1 MAKGFFEGILKDI
14 MLAGVVEASRD
25 NSGKPDPYKAAG
37 IAMGFGHTSLEDQM
51 RLATMLGA
59 EGAFD
64 PDVSSGEV
72 FITPRVSEAPL
83 PTAVSYDWRNTD
95 MGSEYNILPE
105 DFDSEEEFLAAIE
118 EAELDALTGVYLSS
132 EDERAQIY
140 SISIIPDDAGLHE
153 REIATRQYLYNKY
166 SQEYPHVFT
175 KDFLDQSYYD
185 MGVRAS
191 KKVVSVELPYIMLLD
206 LIANHNVF
214 GLGIFYLL
222 LAGNSKKCID
232 ACRKYLPKILDIVER
247 LEFDDTD
254 FEALLAFIQGK
265 VFLEMHELGA
275 ACTVLQSIR
284 RKHPEL
290 VQDDIFVSFCME
302 TVDFLTDGTI
312 KASFDSKMR
321 YLRLCADMVES
332 LSSKNCYKKAVE
344 RTYAENEAQQLVFRF
359 RPNDKKTLLFWDV
372 GDDFMDD
379 LVFSMITAKD
389 NERLF
394 STFST
399 LLNDQTLTKRQKE
412 WVEHGFEHLLLYS
425 ADGCSDEIAYSYF
438 LGDVTFK
445 EAALGGRKN
454 IGRFI
459 GHLMAMSVR
468 NCDIST
474 HKELMSLYEKI
485 ISTGPN
491 HGEFIKFL
499 NQDLECVYIDPFC
512 DSADKFSDYL
522 LIENNLTKIVKDHA
536 NRAKCKHICRLCEDI
551 NHDYSLFAAKLERI
565 SLTETKFNEL
575 TRKVENIIQK
585 LEDGKLWRRSSPGKK
600 QYWYYF
606 KYPDGKNG
614 DIDMYLAS
622 KCGDVLQIDPITYRV
637 SIAEH
642 KRDYFPLL
650 VSPYFHADSTNDGIR
665 RYLCQ
670 ENYLFQLQTELE
682 NLERFAVENSYRDG
696 VELAVSEKLLLS
708 VSKIQQAYGRMFSQ
722 QREDIY
728 QTLAQAGLLT
738 TKWVSEYQVFT
749 IANSLYPDAIYQY
762 HSEWLGNQSLDIFI
776 PSLNVGIEYQG
787 AQHYRAVELFG
798 GEDGLRERKKLDIR
812 KKRLCKENGI
822 KLVEIKYTEEI
833 SVELVKSKID
843 AVL

>member
-14 MLAGVVEASRD
+14 MLAGAVEASRD

-64 PDVSSGEV
+64 PDVSGGEV
-72 FITPRVSEAPL
+72 FITPRGSEVPL

-118 EAELDALTGVYLSS
+118 EAELDALTGVYLSP

-140 SISIIPDDAGLHE
+140 SISIIPDDADLHE

-206 LIANHNVF
+206 LIANHNVL

-247 LEFDDTD
+247 LEFDDID
-254 FEALLAFIQGK
+254 FEALLAFVQGK

-284 RKHPEL
+284 RRNPEL

-321 YLRLCADMVES
+321 YLRLCAGMVES
-332 LSSKNCYKKAVE
+332 LTSKKCYKKAVE
-344 RTYAENEAQQLVFRF
+344 RTYAENEAKQLVYRF
-359 RPNDKKTLLFWDV
+359 RPGDKKALLFWDV

-379 LVFSMITAKD
+379 FVFSLLTGKGKEVVCPI
-389 NERLF
+389 
-394 STFST
+394 FST
-399 LLNDQTLTKRQKE
+399 LCCESSLTERQKE
-412 WVEHGFEHLLLYS
+412 WVKQGIEHLVEYA
-425 ADGCSDEIAYSYF
+425 ADGCGDEDVYLHYYADPVLKNRF
-438 LGDVTFK
+438 LTVEKHRGK
-445 EAALGGRKN
+445 LL
-454 IGRFI
+454 
-459 GHLMAMSVR
+459 GHLLAMSVSKYDLIMFQ
-468 NCDIST
+468 DIMLQYDRVIRFSE
-474 HKELMSLYEKI
+474 HKRDFLKY
-485 ISTGPN
+485 
-491 HGEFIKFL
+491 L
-499 NQDLECVYIDPFC
+499 NQDIECVYIDPFC
-512 DSADKFSDYL
+512 DSAEKFSGYMKMCTELISLISDPLGKAYGNHIKRLCSDIECDYDKFMEKHRAISVEEQKHSEL
-522 LIENNLTKIVKDHA
+522 LKKIETTIRKIDDGVIWKTKNPSKSSVKV
-536 NRAKCKHICRLCEDI
+536 
-551 NHDYSLFAAKLERI
+551 
-565 SLTETKFNEL
+565 T
-575 TRKVENIIQK
+575 
-585 LEDGKLWRRSSPGKK
+585 
-600 QYWYYF
+600 F

-614 DIDMYLAS
+614 DINMHLAS
-622 KCGDVLQIDPITYRV
+622 QCGEVTQIDALTRCVEIPLQ
-637 SIAEH
+637 
-642 KRDYFPLL
+642 KRDCLPLL
-650 VSPYFHADSTNDGIR
+650 VRPFDNTDTLNPGAR
-665 RYLCQ
+665 RYLSN
-670 ENYLFQLQTELE
+670 EHNVFRMIELVKELE
-682 NLERFAVENSYRDG
+682 KHQKEVAQNHRIELSIPDG
-696 VELAVSEKLLLS
+696 LWDQIRKSEQKYASGLT
-708 VSKIQQAYGRMFSQ
+708 Q
-722 QREDIY
+722 QREEIY
-728 QTLAQAGLLT
+728 QTLAKAGLLSA
-738 TKWVSEYQVFT
+738 KWVSEYQVFT
-749 IANSLYPDAIYQY
+749 IISSMYADAIYQY
-762 HSEWLGNQSLDIFI
+762 RADWLGSQSLDIFV
-776 PSLNVGIEYQG
+776 PSINIAVEYQG